1 MKFWCNWLKFA
12 GALSERLLGLLA
24 LMFGFFAFFGVPL
37 NNAQAQEWPSKQP
50 IRLVVGYPPGGS
62 ADALARDLIPGLS
75 KALGQTIIVD
85 YKPGAGGAI
94 GAEVVSKATPDGYT
108 IGLLDNGPLT
118 IQGNFRKLP
127 FDPVTGFTPITG
139 ISKLPFVLLVHP
151 QNPAQ
156 SLDDL
161 IKQAKSK
168 PGAMSYSSSG
178 QGSMH
183 HISGE
188 LFKNMTKTHI
198 LHIPYR
204 GAAPALLDLL
214 SGQVQMSFATIVPSM
229 PYIQAMQLRPIAVT
243 SNKRTPLLPNVPTLT
258 ELGLKDFD
266 SQGWF
271 AVFAPPNLPPPITEK
286 LVAAFKV
293 MFEDPVLLAKP
304 SIRGTDSMLG
314 TPEQLR
320 TIVKSEGESIARL
333 VKAQGIKAD

>member
-1 MKFWCNWLKFA
+1 MRRAKRFWSLPVRVGTRIQVFGLCVV
-12 GALSERLLGLLA
+12 SLLGLGA
-24 LMFGFFAFFGVPL
+24 GPIM
-37 NNAQAQEWPSKQP
+37 AQEWPTRQP

-94 GAEVVSKATPDGYT
+94 GADVVSKAAPDGYT

-127 FDPVTGFTPITG
+127 FDPVAGFTPITG
-139 ISKLPFVLLVHP
+139 ISKLPFVLLVNP

-156 SLDDL
+156 SLEDL
-161 IKQAKSK
+161 IKQAKAR

-229 PYIQAMQLRPIAVT
+229 PYIQANQLKPIAVT
-243 SNKRTPLLPNVPTLT
+243 SSKRSSLLPNVPTLS

-271 AVFAPPNLPPPITEK
+271 AVFAPPNLPPAITEK
-286 LVAAFKV
+286 LVVAFKV
-293 MFEDPVLLAKP
+293 IFEDPILLSKP
-304 SIRGTDSMLG
+304 SIKGADSMLT

-320 TIVKSEGESIARL
+320 LIVKSESESIARL

>member
-1 MKFWCNWLKFA
+1 MKSYWSA
-12 GALSERLLGLLA
+12 PAPMSTAIRVIALCAIHWLGLASGL
-24 LMFGFFAFFGVPL
+24 V
-37 NNAQAQEWPSKQP
+37 NAQEWPSRQP

-94 GAEVVSKATPDGYT
+94 GADVVSKASPDGYT
-108 IGLLDNGPLT
+108 LGLLDNGPLT

-139 ISKLPFVLLVHP
+139 ISKLPFVLLVNP

-156 SLDDL
+156 SLVDL
-161 IKQAKSK
+161 IKQAKAR
-168 PGAMSYSSSG
+168 PGALSYSSSG

-229 PYIQAMQLRPIAVT
+229 PYIQASQLKPIAVT
-243 SNKRTPLLPNVPTLT
+243 SNKRSSLLPNVPTLS

-271 AVFAPPNLPPPITEK
+271 AVFAPPNLPPAITEK

-293 MFEDPVLLAKP
+293 IFEDPILLSKP
-304 SIRGTDSMLG
+304 SIKGADSMLV
-314 TPEQLR
+314 TPDQLR
-320 TIVKSEGESIARL
+320 SIVKSENESIARL
-333 VKAQGIKAD
+333 VKAQGIQAD

>member
-1 MKFWCNWLKFA
+1 MRRAKRFWSLPVRVGTRIQVLGLCVV
-12 GALSERLLGLLA
+12 SLLGLGA
-24 LMFGFFAFFGVPL
+24 GPIM
-37 NNAQAQEWPSKQP
+37 AQEWPTRQP

-94 GAEVVSKATPDGYT
+94 GADVVSKAAPDGYT

-127 FDPVTGFTPITG
+127 FDPVAGFTPITG
-139 ISKLPFVLLVHP
+139 ISKLPFVLLVNP

-156 SLDDL
+156 SLEDL
-161 IKQAKSK
+161 IKQAKAR

-229 PYIQAMQLRPIAVT
+229 PYIQANQLKPIAVT
-243 SNKRTPLLPNVPTLT
+243 SSKRSSLLPNVPTLS

-271 AVFAPPNLPPPITEK
+271 AVFAPPNLPPAITEK
-286 LVAAFKV
+286 LVVAFKV
-293 MFEDPVLLAKP
+293 IFEDPILLSKP
-304 SIRGTDSMLG
+304 SIKGADSMLA

-320 TIVKSEGESIARL
+320 LIVKSENESIARL

>member
-1 MKFWCNWLKFA
+1 MNKALVPFVLMTCLA
-12 GALSERLLGLLA
+12 TLTGASL
-24 LMFGFFAFFGVPL
+24 
-37 NNAQAQEWPSKQP
+37 AQEWPSKQP
-50 IRLVVGYPPGGS
+50 IRMVVGYPPGGS
-62 ADALARDLIPGLS
+62 ADSLARDLIPGLS

-94 GAEVVSKATPDGYT
+94 GADVVSKSAPDGYT

-118 IQGNFRKLP
+118 IQGSFRKLP

-139 ISKLPFVLLVHP
+139 ISKLPFVLLVNP

-156 SLDDL
+156 NLEDL
-161 IKQAKSK
+161 IKQAKAK
-168 PGAMSYSSSG
+168 PGSMSYSSSG

-188 LFKNMTKTHI
+188 LFKNLTKTHI

-214 SGQVQMSFATIVPSM
+214 SGQVQMSFATIVPSL
-229 PYIQAMQLRPIAVT
+229 PYIQANQLKPIAVT
-243 SNKRTPLLPNVPTLT
+243 SNRRTPLLPNVPTLS
-258 ELGLKDFD
+258 ELGLKGFD

-271 AVFAPPNLPPPITEK
+271 AVFAPPNLPPAIAEK
-286 LVAAFKV
+286 ISAAFKLV
-293 MFEDPVLLAKP
+293 FEDPVLLAKP
-304 SIRGTDSMLG
+304 SIKGADSMLV
-314 TPEQLR
+314 TPDQLR
-320 TIVKSEGESIARL
+320 AIVKSENETIARL

>member
-1 MKFWCNWLKFA
+1 MSGTKSFWSASL
-12 GALSERLLGLLA
+12 RLGTRIQTILVSAITSLFLASGL
-24 LMFGFFAFFGVPL
+24 V
-37 NNAQAQEWPSKQP
+37 NAQEWPTRQP

-62 ADALARDLIPGLS
+62 ADALARDLVPGLN
-75 KALGQTIIVD
+75 KALGQAIIVD

-94 GAEVVSKATPDGYT
+94 GADVVSKATPDGYT
-108 IGLLDNGPLT
+108 IGLLDNGPMT
-118 IQGNFRKLP
+118 VQGNFRKLP
-127 FDPVTGFTPITG
+127 FDPVTSFTPITG
-139 ISKLPFVLLVHP
+139 ISKLPFVLLVNP
-151 QNPAQ
+151 QSPAQ
-156 SLDDL
+156 TLEDL
-161 IKQAKSK
+161 IKQAKAK

-229 PYIQAMQLRPIAVT
+229 PYIQANQLKPLAVT
-243 SNKRTPLLPNVPTLT
+243 SNKRSPLLPNVPTLA

-271 AVFAPPNLPPPITEK
+271 AVFAPPNLPPAIAEK

-293 MFEDPVLLAKP
+293 IFEDPVLLGKP
-304 SIRGTDSMLG
+304 SIKGADSMLV

-320 TIVKSEGESIARL
+320 SIVRSENESIARL